1 MFSLSTATK
10 LRIARMLYLLL
21 RLVRMPFRGR
31 DLVSARRHGI
41 VWNLDLREGIDLTI
55 YALGAFERD
64 TLKALESLVQ
74 PGATVLDIG
83 ANMGAHTLHLA
94 RLVGEKGR
102 VIAFEPTDFA
112 IAKLRA
118 NLKANP
124 ALEPR
129 VTVHQAFLVAD
140 AAATPVVSA
149 VASSWPVDGSIPDN
163 EAMGSRA
170 MGVSGAAA
178 MTVDGVLSTA
188 GDPEVQLIK
197 MDVDGHELEVL
208 EGARRVLMRWRP
220 VIVMEL
226 APYVFHPPSKFDA
239 MVKVLTDLN
248 YVFRPLGSGVE
259 LPSDPVALKALIPRL
274 GSVNVVALPPA
285 IPCGRSSGIT
295 R

>member
-10 LRIARMLYLLL
+10 VRIARMLYLFL
-21 RLVRMPFRGR
+21 RLVRTPFRGR

-41 VWNLDLREGIDLTI
+41 VWDLDLREGIDLTI

-129 VTVHQAFLVAD
+129 VEVHQAFLVAD
-140 AAATPVVSA
+140 AAATPLVSA

-178 MTVDGVLSTA
+178 MTVDGVLAAS
-188 GDPEVQLIK
+188 GDPVVQLIK

-208 EGARRVLMRWRP
+208 EGARQVLIRCHP

-226 APYVFHPPSKFDA
+226 APYVFQPASNFDT
-239 MVKVLTDLN
+239 MVRVLTELN
-248 YVFRPLGSGVE
+248 YVFVPLGSTAE
-259 LPSDPVALKALIPRL
+259 LPSDPARLRSLIPRL
-274 GSVNVVALPPA
+274 GSVNVVALPTSA
-285 IPCGRSSGIT
+285 GT
-295 R
+295 RE